1 MSAIQD
7 SYSHK
12 TEKTN
17 TMNKHWLILIAL
29 FNLVL
34 VAIHF
39 TSCERE
45 PVYVGEIITDPTD
58 TIPLPVEHPC
68 DPDSVY
74 FALQILPI
82 LQSNCAMSGC
92 HDTQSHKEGVI
103 LVDYATTRATGG
115 IRLNNPSNSE
125 IYKTL
130 NDTDPEERMP
140 PSPRGALTAAQKALI
155 LKWIQQGASDLSC
168 DGTCDTLNVHFA
180 ASIQPIMTLQCTG
193 CHSAVSPGGNIRL
206 TNYAEIKAQVDN
218 GKLWGSVSHA
228 PGYVGMPYPAGSALM
243 APCKLDQI
251 RIWIENGAPND

>member
-7 SYSHK
+7 YSSHK

-17 TMNKHWLILIAL
+17 TMNKNWLILIAL

-34 VAIHF
+34 LAVHF

-58 TIPLPVEHPC
+58 TIPLPIEHPC

-103 LVDYATTRATGG
+103 LVDYATVRATGG
-115 IRLNNPSNSE
+115 IKLSNPSNSE

-130 NDTDPEERMP
+130 NKTDPEERMP
-140 PSPRGALTAAQKALI
+140 PAPRGSLTAAQKALI
-155 LKWIQQGASDLSC
+155 LKWIQQGANNLGC
-168 DGTCDTLNVHFA
+168 DGVCDTLNVHFA

-193 CHSAVSPGGNIRL
+193 CHGAVSPGGNIRL

-218 GKLWGSVSHA
+218 GKLWGSVNHA
-228 PGYVGMPYPAGSALM
+228 AGYVAMPSPAGSAKM
-243 APCKLDQI
+243 AQCKLDQI
-251 RIWIENGAPND
+251 RIWIENGALND